1 MTFTDFAPFLGSV
14 GGGFIVGALAG
25 YAIKKVMK
33 IAAII
38 VGLLIAALAYLEYT
52 YAIILSCLRYE
63 TSIHIFRYT

>member
-1 MTFTDFAPFLGSV
+1 MNVADYAPFLGTI
-14 GGGFIVGALAG
+14 GGGFFLGALAG